1 MFCDDK
7 DSQENAKQIQNQWD
21 KLSESDK
28 VRNITFITSSKLL
41 SNWVVETNYRLE
53 FGWNQGSTDKNRLF
67 IH

>member
-7 DSQENAKQIQNQWD
+7 DSQENAKQIKNQWD

-41 SNWVVETNYRLE
+41 SN
-53 FGWNQGSTDKNRLF
+53 
-67 IH
+67 